1 MVNNLKIAKY
11 ANCDPISDN
20 INDPV
25 IKSIIKYRNHPSI
38 LKIGEVCNS
47 KQWSVFFFSHDKEQI
62 LKEILNLDSATASQG
77 TDGFTKIIKDNANIF
92 SDFILSGFNNSIT
105 TSIFSSSVKHAIIT
119 PVFKKGDKN
128 LKENYRPVNV
138 LPNVSKNKFLT
149 FLFKTTMWYSWR
161 LQHAVLPFIHAWKME
176 ISGR

>member
-25 IKSIIKYRNHPSI
+25 IKSIIKYRNHPGI
-38 LKIGEVCNS
+38 LKIGEVCNR

-62 LKEILNLDSATASQG
+62 LKEILNLDSATAIQG
-77 TDGFTKIIKDNANIF
+77 TDSFTKIVKDNANIF

-128 LKENYRPVNV
+128 SKENYRLVSV
-138 LPNVSKNKFLT
+138 LPNVSKTFER
-149 FLFKTTMWYSWR
+149 FLF
-161 LQHAVLPFIHAWKME
+161 
-176 ISGR
+176 